1 MTESHLRLTVRQG
14 QKVFSQGDAADCAY
28 IIERGRIAVLLE
40 SNGTATKI
48 AERGP
53 GDLFG
58 EMAIIDKMPR
68 SATVQALEDCVL
80 LTLTNGQIAHRIE
93 SADPVVRLIL
103 DVLLT
108 RFRDTLSGLGADSGA
123 DSGLA
128 ATAVG
133 PVPNVDV
140 HRIEA
145 LAQMRLEGEIE
156 VGIKNREFE
165 LHFQPIVRLRDGQ
178 TAGFEALIRWRHAE
192 RGLVPPVAFIPAA
205 EASGLIVPLGDWCLR
220 QACASLRA
228 FRQTLP
234 PDRPLFVSVN
244 ISGIEL
250 QRPDFFGRY
259 SEILDEAG
267 ARPEDIKL
275 EVTESVLMKDPEQV
289 TETLTAC
296 RALGS
301 TIALDDFG
309 TGYSSLSYLNRFPID
324 TLKIDRSF
332 IQALHTDRASHNIVN
347 AIVALGWGLD
357 IPTVAEGIESAD
369 DADALLAIGC
379 AFGQGYHFSRPVAER
394 EAIGYLRLGGRT
406 AQTAVGHD

>member
-1 MTESHLRLTVRQG
+1 
-14 QKVFSQGDAADCAY
+14 
-28 IIERGRIAVLLE
+28 
-40 SNGTATKI
+40 
-48 AERGP
+48 
-53 GDLFG
+53 
-58 EMAIIDKMPR
+58 EMAIIDNMPR
-68 SATVQALEDCVL
+68 SATVLALEDCVL
-80 LTLTNGQIAHRIE
+80 LTLTNGQIAHRVE

-108 RFRDTLSGLGADSGA
+108 RFRDTLSGLGADMGTDTGA
-123 DSGLA
+123 DKGLTA
-128 ATAVG
+128 AVVG

-156 VGIKNREFE
+156 AGIKNREFE

-178 TAGFEALIRWRHAE
+178 TAGFEALVRWRHAE

-250 QRPDFFGRY
+250 QRPDFFDRY
-259 SEILDEAG
+259 REILDEAG

-332 IQALHTDRASHNIVN
+332 IQALNTDRASHNIVN

-394 EAIGYLRLGGRT
+394 EAIRFLRAGGRPG
-406 AQTAVGHD
+406 QTALGAG